1 VVASFPAAT
10 AGETAGRP
18 PLLFRPKCGLEPKED
33 IVKGEDLVA
42 NIGN

>member
-1 VVASFPAAT
+1 MVASFTAVT

-18 PLLFRPKCGLEPKED
+18 PLLFRPKCGIELKED

-42 NIGN
+42 NLGN